1 MGEILIF
8 FIVLFVTYDVEERQ
22 KVEVFRREEKGSWF
36 EIQKSETI

>member
-22 KVEVFRREEKGSWF
+22 KVEVFRREEKGGWF